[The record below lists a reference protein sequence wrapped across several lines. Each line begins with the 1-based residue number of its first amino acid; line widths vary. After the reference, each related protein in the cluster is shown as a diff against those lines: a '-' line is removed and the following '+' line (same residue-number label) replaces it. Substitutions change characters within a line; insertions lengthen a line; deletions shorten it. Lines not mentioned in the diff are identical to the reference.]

1 MKGVL
6 TQKHCVRQTFTGGL
20 FFAKKMR
27 EREYTTMLE
36 PFQDKYGR
44 VMTALCFIPALIAE
58 TFWSAAILSALG

>member
-1 MKGVL
+1 
-6 TQKHCVRQTFTGGL
+6 
-20 FFAKKMR
+20 MR

-44 VMTALCFIPALIAE
+44 VMTALCFIPALTAE